1 MKKYVLLAG
10 VNGAGKSTLFSLISS
25 IGNIEKVNLD
35 DTVRKLGDWRDVKAV
50 TQAGK
55 IVIKQINDCFSKG
68 VSFSQETTLCGKNII
83 KNIQRAK
90 KLGYYVE
97 IHYVGLNSADIA
109 KLRVKSRVAKG
120 GHGIPDADIER
131 RYNESMANIK
141 TVFSLCD
148 MVVFYDNTKEF
159 SRFAVFKNRKC
170 VDILKE
176 LPEWYRNMNL
186 Q

>member
-10 VNGAGKSTLFSLISS
+10 VNGAGKSTLFPLISS
-25 IGNIEKVNLD
+25 ISNIEKVNLD
-35 DTVRKLGDWRDVKAV
+35 DTVRKLGDWRDVKVVA
-50 TQAGK
+50 QAGK
-55 IVIKQINDCFSKG
+55 IVVKQINDCFSKG

-83 KNIQRAK
+83 KNIRKAK
-90 KLGYYVE
+90 MLGYQVE
-97 IHYVGLNSADIA
+97 LHYIGLESADIA
-109 KLRVKSRVAKG
+109 KERVKNRVAKG

-131 RYNESMANIK
+131 RYNESMANMK
-141 TVFSLCD
+141 TVFTLCD

-159 SRFAVFKNRKC
+159 LRFAVFKHRQC

-176 LPEWYRNMNL
+176 IPEWYRNMNL